1 MTRRAAA
8 AGLLLAGLLA
18 PLALGG
24 PATAGSGVGCTGSTC
39 SVLLSN
45 VIALK
50 GDFGATGTTQ
60 VPLAVPP
67 PPCLWQS
74 IGDTATGSRYI
85 IQNFGFAAPSTPFG
99 VVKSV
104 QQARGFLKDHPVP
117 GRLLVAAAGQPGR
130 VRRGAAGVQDVPAV
144 RLGRTWHN
152 AR

>member
-1 MTRRAAA
+1 MTRRATAA
-8 AGLLLAGLLA
+8 AAALLAGLLA
-18 PLALGG
+18 PLALAG
-24 PATAGSGVGCTGSTC
+24 PAAAGSGVGCTGSTC

-99 VVKSV
+99 VFKSV

-117 GRLLVAAAGQPGR
+117 ACSGGSCRSTRPRPPRRSGCARRSRCSPGPHL
-130 VRRGAAGVQDVPAV
+130 A
-144 RLGRTWHN
+144 
-152 AR
+152 